1 MALKATVHKVELAV
15 SDMDRGY
22 YASHSLTLARHPSET
37 SERMMVRLL
46 AFAMYADEAL
56 VYGRGL
62 SADDEPAL
70 WKKDL
75 TGNIE
80 SWIDVGLPDEREL
93 RKACG
98 RARRVVLL
106 AYGGRGVGI
115 WWNAN
120 QSALE
125 RLTNLDIIDL
135 SSEATMAT
143 PAAVPAPATPPP
155 ASVAPAAA
163 PAPAAGATPAAT
175 TATPASTPAAAPA
188 APAMSPAPVPATG
201 AKP

>member
-1 MALKATVHKVELAV
+1 MALKATVHKVDLAV

-22 YASHSLTLARHPSET
+22 YASHALTLARHPSET

-46 AFAMYADEAL
+46 AFALYADEMLA
-56 VYGRGL
+56 YGRGL
-62 SADDEPAL
+62 SADDEPTL

-80 SWIDVGLPDEREL
+80 LWIDVGLPDEREL

-98 RARRVVLL
+98 RARHVVLVT
-106 AYGGRGVGI
+106 YGGRGAGI

-120 QSALE
+120 EAALA

-135 SSEATMAT
+135 SAESTAAMAKLVDRTMQINVSIQDGQIFIGNAEET
-143 PAAVPAPATPPP
+143 VL
-155 ASVAPAAA
+155 VE
-163 PAPAAGATPAAT
+163 
-175 TATPASTPAAAPA
+175 
-188 APAMSPAPVPATG
+188 PVTIRRSAENQ
-201 AKP
+201 

>member
-1 MALKATVHKVELAV
+1 MALKATVHKVELNV

-22 YASHSLTLARHPSET
+22 YGSHSLTLARHPSET

-56 VYGRGL
+56 AYGRGL

-80 SWIDVGLPDEREL
+80 CWIDVGLPDEREL

-106 AYGGRGVGI
+106 TYGGRGVGI

-120 QSALE
+120 QGALE
-125 RLTNLDIIDL
+125 RLTNLDIFEIPI
-135 SSEATMAT
+135 EATQAMAML
-143 PAAVPAPATPPP
+143 ADRNMQINATLQDGHIWMGNAGQTVLVEP
-155 ASVAPAAA
+155 VALKRIAE
-163 PAPAAGATPAAT
+163 
-175 TATPASTPAAAPA
+175 
-188 APAMSPAPVPATG
+188 
-201 AKP
+201 K

>member
-1 MALKATVHKVELAV
+1 MALKATVHKVELSV

-56 VYGRGL
+56 AYGRGL
-62 SADDEPAL
+62 SADAEPAL

-80 SWIDVGLPDEREL
+80 LWIDVGLPDEREL

-120 QSALE
+120 QGALE
-125 RLTNLDIIDL
+125 RLTNLDIFDIPIDA
-135 SSEATMAT
+135 SSAMAT
-143 PAAVPAPATPPP
+143 LADRNMQINATLQDGH
-155 ASVAPAAA
+155 VFIGN
-163 PAPAAGATPAAT
+163 AGQTVLVEPT
-175 TATPASTPAAAPA
+175 
-188 APAMSPAPVPATG
+188 VL
-201 AKP
+201 KRVVDK

>member
-22 YASHSLTLARHPSET
+22 YGSHTLTLARHPSET

-46 AFAMYADEAL
+46 AFAMFADEAL
-56 VYGRGL
+56 TYGRGL

-70 WKKDL
+70 WLKDL

-80 SWIDVGLPDEREL
+80 CWIDVGLPDEREL

-106 AYGGRGVGI
+106 TYGGRGVGI
-115 WWNAN
+115 WWNQN
-120 QSALE
+120 QAALARHE
-125 RLTNLDIIDL
+125 NLDVIEI
-135 SSEATMAT
+135 
-143 PAAVPAPATPPP
+143 PI
-155 ASVAPAAA
+155 
-163 PAPAAGATPAAT
+163 AAT
-175 TATPASTPAAAPA
+175 TTLAKLADRNMQINATVQDGHIWMGSALLTVLIE
-188 APAMSPAPVPATG
+188 PVVLKRSGQAQT
-201 AKP
+201 

>member
-1 MALKATVHKVELAV
+1 MALKATVHKVDLAV

-22 YASHSLTLARHPSET
+22 YASHALTLARHPSET

-46 AFAMYADEAL
+46 AFAMYADEML
-56 VYGRGL
+56 TYGRGL

-80 SWIDVGLPDEREL
+80 LWIDVGLPDEREL
-93 RKACG
+93 RKAAG
-98 RARRVVLL
+98 RARKVVLL
-106 AYGGRGVGI
+106 TYGGRGAGI

-125 RLTNLDIIDL
+125 RLTNLDIIDIA
-135 SSEATMAT
+135 SESTQAMAELVDRNMAINVSIQDGHIFIGNAEKT
-143 PAAVPAPATPPP
+143 VMVEPVLVRR
-155 ASVAPAAA
+155 S
-163 PAPAAGATPAAT
+163 AGNQ
-175 TATPASTPAAAPA
+175 
-188 APAMSPAPVPATG
+188 
-201 AKP
+201 

>member
-1 MALKATVHKVELAV
+1 MALKATVHKVELSV

-22 YASHSLTLARHPSET
+22 YGSHSLTLARHPSET

-56 VYGRGL
+56 AYGRGL

-80 SWIDVGLPDEREL
+80 CWIDVGLPDEREL

-120 QSALE
+120 QGALE
-125 RLTNLDIIDL
+125 RLTNLDILDIPV
-135 SSEATMAT
+135 EATQAMA
-143 PAAVPAPATPPP
+143 ALADRNMQINATLQDGHIWMGNADHTVLVEP
-155 ASVAPAAA
+155 VVLKRM
-163 PAPAAGATPAAT
+163 
-175 TATPASTPAAAPA
+175 TA
-188 APAMSPAPVPATG
+188 
-201 AKP
+201 K

>member
-1 MALKATVHKVELAV
+1 MALKATVHKVELSV

-46 AFAMYADEAL
+46 AFAMFADEAL
-56 VYGRGL
+56 AFGRGL
-62 SADDEPAL
+62 SAEDEPAL

-80 SWIDVGLPDEREL
+80 QWIDVGLPDEREL

-120 QSALE
+120 QGALE
-125 RLTNLDIIDL
+125 RLTNLDILDIPV
-135 SSEATMAT
+135 E
-143 PAAVPAPATPPP
+143 
-155 ASVAPAAA
+155 
-163 PAPAAGATPAAT
+163 
-175 TATPASTPAAAPA
+175 ASTAMAALADRNMQINA
-188 APAMSPAPVPATG
+188 TLQDGHVFIGNAEQMVLVEPAMLKRVAD
-201 AKP
+201 K

>member
-56 VYGRGL
+56 AYGRGL

-80 SWIDVGLPDEREL
+80 RWIDVGLPDEREL

-120 QSALE
+120 QGALE
-125 RLTNLDIIDL
+125 RLGNLDILDI
-135 SSEATMAT
+135 
-143 PAAVPAPATPPP
+143 PV
-155 ASVAPAAA
+155 
-163 PAPAAGATPAAT
+163 AAT
-175 TATPASTPAAAPA
+175 QAMAGLADRNMQIHATLQDGHIWMGNADQTVLVE
-188 APAMSPAPVPATG
+188 PVLL
-201 AKP
+201 KRVSES

>member
-22 YASHSLTLARHPSET
+22 YGSHALTLARHPSET

-46 AFAMYADEAL
+46 AFAMFADEAL
-56 VYGRGL
+56 SFGRGL

-70 WKKDL
+70 WLKDL

-80 SWIDVGLPDEREL
+80 CWIDVGLPDEREL

-106 AYGGRGVGI
+106 TYGGRGVGI
-115 WWNAN
+115 WWNQHQA
-120 QSALE
+120 ALARHE
-125 RLTNLDIIDL
+125 NLDVIDI
-135 SSEATMAT
+135 
-143 PAAVPAPATPPP
+143 PID
-155 ASVAPAAA
+155 
-163 PAPAAGATPAAT
+163 AT
-175 TATPASTPAAAPA
+175 TALAKLADRNMQINATVQDRHIWIGSALLTVLIE
-188 APAMSPAPVPATG
+188 PVMLKRSG
-201 AKP
+201 RRQI

>member
-22 YASHSLTLARHPSET
+22 YGSHTLTLARHPSET

-46 AFAMYADEAL
+46 AFAMFADEAL
-56 VYGRGL
+56 TYGRGL

-70 WKKDL
+70 WLKDL

-80 SWIDVGLPDEREL
+80 CWIDVGLPDEREL

-106 AYGGRGVGI
+106 TYGGRGVGI
-115 WWNAN
+115 WWNQN
-120 QSALE
+120 QAALTRHE
-125 RLTNLDIIDL
+125 NLDVIEI
-135 SSEATMAT
+135 
-143 PAAVPAPATPPP
+143 PI
-155 ASVAPAAA
+155 
-163 PAPAAGATPAAT
+163 AAT
-175 TATPASTPAAAPA
+175 TALAKLADRNMQINATVQDGHIWMGSALLTVLIE
-188 APAMSPAPVPATG
+188 PVVLKRSGQTQT
-201 AKP
+201 

>member
-1 MALKATVHKVELAV
+1 MALKATVHKVDLAV

-22 YASHSLTLARHPSET
+22 YASHALTLARHPSET

-46 AFAMYADEAL
+46 AFAMYADEML
-56 VYGRGL
+56 TYGRGL

-80 SWIDVGLPDEREL
+80 LWIDVGLPDEREL

-98 RARRVVLL
+98 RARHVVLL
-106 AYGGRGVGI
+106 TYGGRGAGI

-135 SSEATMAT
+135 SAESTAAMAKLVDRNM
-143 PAAVPAPATPPP
+143 AIN
-155 ASVAPAAA
+155 ASIQDGHIFIGNAEETVLVE
-163 PAPAAGATPAAT
+163 
-175 TATPASTPAAAPA
+175 
-188 APAMSPAPVPATG
+188 PVTIRRSGTG
-201 AKP
+201 Q

>member
-1 MALKATVHKVELAV
+1 MALKATVHKVELSV

-56 VYGRGL
+56 AYGRGL

-80 SWIDVGLPDEREL
+80 CWIDVGLPDEREL

-98 RARRVVLL
+98 RAQRVVLL

-120 QSALE
+120 QGALE
-125 RLTNLDIIDL
+125 RLTNLDILDIPV
-135 SSEATMAT
+135 EATQAMAT
-143 PAAVPAPATPPP
+143 LADRNMQINATLQDGHIWMGNADHTVLVEP
-155 ASVAPAAA
+155 VVLKRV
-163 PAPAAGATPAAT
+163 
-175 TATPASTPAAAPA
+175 TA
-188 APAMSPAPVPATG
+188 
-201 AKP
+201 K

>member
-37 SERMMVRLL
+37 SERLMVRLL

-56 VYGRGL
+56 AYGRGL

-80 SWIDVGLPDEREL
+80 WWIDVGLPDEREL

-106 AYGGRGVGI
+106 AYGGRGAGI

-120 QSALE
+120 QGALE
-125 RLTNLDIIDL
+125 RLSNLDIIDIPV
-135 SSEATMAT
+135 EATQAMASL
-143 PAAVPAPATPPP
+143 ADRNMQINATLQDGLIWIGNVGQTVLVEP
-155 ASVAPAAA
+155 VALKRVAQ
-163 PAPAAGATPAAT
+163 
-175 TATPASTPAAAPA
+175 
-188 APAMSPAPVPATG
+188 
-201 AKP
+201 K

>member
-1 MALKATVHKVELAV
+1 MALKATVHKIELAV

-22 YASHSLTLARHPSET
+22 YARHSLTLARHPSET

-56 VYGRGL
+56 AYGRGL

-80 SWIDVGLPDEREL
+80 RWIDVGLPDEREL

-98 RARRVVLL
+98 RARRVVLI

-120 QSALE
+120 QGALE
-125 RLTNLDIIDL
+125 RLTNLDIVDIPV
-135 SSEATMAT
+135 EATQAMANL
-143 PAAVPAPATPPP
+143 ADRNMQINATLQDGHIWIGNSEQTVLVEP
-155 ASVAPAAA
+155 V
-163 PAPAAGATPAAT
+163 TLKRT
-175 TATPASTPAAAPA
+175 TQP
-188 APAMSPAPVPATG
+188 
-201 AKP
+201 

>member
-1 MALKATVHKVELAV
+1 MALKATVHKVELSV

-22 YASHSLTLARHPSET
+22 YANHALTLARHPSET

-56 VYGRGL
+56 AYGRGL

-80 SWIDVGLPDEREL
+80 LWIDVGLPDEREL

-120 QSALE
+120 QGALD
-125 RLTNLDIIDL
+125 RLTNLNIIDIPV
-135 SSEATMAT
+135 EATQAMANL
-143 PAAVPAPATPPP
+143 AERNMQINATLQDGHIWMGNSGQTVLVEP
-155 ASVAPAAA
+155 VALKRVAE
-163 PAPAAGATPAAT
+163 
-175 TATPASTPAAAPA
+175 
-188 APAMSPAPVPATG
+188 
-201 AKP
+201 K